1 MERRNDPYLSEALIK
16 LLAETSDIDDES
28 DDTDADKTYQPSR
41 EDLESSDSDC
51 DLEKVIKEKSP
62 VNLINCGDGDVLC
75 QPSTSTEGGL
85 QQVDVENSESV
96 KKQKKFT
103 KKRIQKKPATKRGG
117 KKAKEKK
124 DKPDKPKQQWKKG
137 VFNSKPF
144 PGPLDPSSLQVRY
157 CLLDLRNLLKTVSS
171 NVPNFGVFLLL
182 SVSTESTSCEIAK

>member
-1 MERRNDPYLSEALIK
+1 MERRNDPYLSEAVIK

-41 EDLESSDSDC
+41 EDLESSYSDC

-103 KKRIQKKPATKRGG
+103 KDTKEACNQAWRKKSQRKERQAGQTKTAVEERSVQQQTIPWAFGSLLIAG
-117 KKAKEKK
+117 KILSIRLTQFIKNCF
-124 DKPDKPKQQWKKG
+124 KQR
-137 VFNSKPF
+137 S
-144 PGPLDPSSLQVRY
+144 
-157 CLLDLRNLLKTVSS
+157 
-171 NVPNFGVFLLL
+171 
-182 SVSTESTSCEIAK
+182 